1 MNFILFTLAIL
12 IPVMSSA
19 SQDSV
24 DIDAIRNAFESRK
37 LSEKELAPNGFRKVA
52 EAKGDLNADG
62 IPDMAIIVHRLPKNS
77 PASSLPEE
85 DIENDEDED
94 VRQYVVLFLGDK
106 LGKYAFWKL
115 GATHILDTNPNFMVE
130 YGVGDF
136 EIKKG
141 VLSIASSISMS
152 MGGWSA
158 GGCTQKWRNEKSG
171 FRLIGLTI
179 TDVNR
184 GCACGS
190 TTDIN
195 FLTGLEIY
203 GTDRDRNGNQT
214 GKEQI
219 TKTKRK
225 RKAVL
230 WEHFDYEEMCQSG

>member
-1 MNFILFTLAIL
+1 MKFILFALATL

-62 IPDMAIIVHRLPKNS
+62 IPDMAIIVHRLPKNL

-158 GGCTQKWRNEKSG
+158 GGCTQKWRNDKLG

-179 TDVNR
+179 THVNR

-203 GTDRDRNGNQT
+203 GTDQDRNGNQM

-219 TKTKRK
+219 TKTKKK

-230 WEHFDYEEMCQSG
+230 WEHFDHEEMCQSG